1 MLFTRNNFNVQQL
14 RMVIKIS
21 RIPREGVLIAFR
33 NDISRKKILKHGKN
47 EMVYSVC
54 CQIYLKNGHGR
65 KESI

>member
-1 MLFTRNNFNVQQL
+1 MLFIRNNFSVQQL

-21 RIPREGVLIAFR
+21 HIPHEGVLIAFR
-33 NDISRKKILKHGKN
+33 NDISRKKNLKHGKN
-47 EMVYSVC
+47 EMIYSVC